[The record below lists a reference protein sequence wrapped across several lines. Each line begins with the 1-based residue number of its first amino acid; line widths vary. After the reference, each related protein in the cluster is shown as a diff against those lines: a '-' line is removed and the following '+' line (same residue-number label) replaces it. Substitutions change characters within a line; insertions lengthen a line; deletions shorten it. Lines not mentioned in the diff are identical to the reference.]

1 MMGTGHEFGQPVL
14 EESSGL
20 RRIRRWRLLLAHD
33 ATASTCAP
41 LIDAIG
47 LALGS
52 VDINESSSIDDAR
65 VALHTANEGGLSHD
79 GASVGDP
86 RPKRAS
92 TVGPPVEPCFDL
104 AMVCLDLPPAPLG
117 GVRLAQEFVRA
128 GLPVVLVTRSLRWI
142 PASAVALRDLPWVT
156 PDATAAE
163 VAYAVAEAL
172 TDGAEGHMARAPSES
187 RPRMTPSYAD

>member
-1 MMGTGHEFGQPVL
+1 MMGTGHEFGQPVV

-41 LIDAIG
+41 LIDAIA

-65 VALHTANEGGLSHD
+65 VALHTVNEGGLVHD
-79 GASVGDP
+79 GASVGDQ
-86 RPKRAS
+86 RPKPRA
-92 TVGPPVEPCFDL
+92 PAEPCFDV

-117 GVRLAQEFVRA
+117 GVRLAQECVRA

-142 PASAVALRDLPWVT
+142 PPSAVALRDLPWVT

-163 VAYAVAEAL
+163 VAHAVAEAL
-172 TDGAEGHMARAPSES
+172 TDGADGHMTRALSES
-187 RPRMTPSYAD
+187 RRRMTPSYAD